1 MNLARISWRKLDN
14 KCVKKI
20 TGQKWKLEGTKL
32 TNQTGKWISKVNWE
46 LPEEGSTGYI
56 KDIDRKMVLGAVNKE
71 RLMETMNCF
80 KDCSINYAL
89 PSKGSEVHFMVENSE
104 NINNDGQM
112 WKRGPNDNDGFFT
125 LTNLAYD
132 KALTARPNKTSTD
145 NLVIESMY

>member
-1 MNLARISWRKLDN
+1 M
-14 KCVKKI
+14 CKKI

-80 KDCSINYAL
+80 KDCTNKMMHPIL
-89 PSKGSEVHFMVENSE
+89 GKMKPPSGGS
-104 NINNDGQM
+104 
-112 WKRGPNDNDGFFT
+112 
-125 LTNLAYD
+125 
-132 KALTARPNKTSTD
+132 
-145 NLVIESMY
+145 